1 MKKLSIVVLWAV
13 SSILALIVGY
23 GSRRALAQNNSGAG
37 ERASAEKLPPDVF
50 PDTRSRSPK
59 ATRDEMLN
67 DEDKAAFDYAVS
79 KGNVAYS
86 GWNGI
91 RLHIPAVHTDYRNA
105 IQTLDKE
112 VGDSRQQNLAM
123 IIGARFADDE
133 SDWNN
138 HVKLSEKTLPRETVE
153 VLKDGKDTK
162 GLDEKDAILI
172 QFGREMFEKKNVSS
186 KTFADMERLFGRR
199 KTYAL
204 IQTMI
209 FFNGSGYLLHAYD
222 YHLAPGEPHPFSN
235 Q

>member
-1 MKKLSIVVLWAV
+1 MKRISVVALWAISIV
-13 SSILALIVGY
+13 LALGVGY
-23 GSRRALAQNNSGAG
+23 GSRRVLAQENTGGQGAT
-37 ERASAEKLPPDVF
+37 AEKYPADVF

-59 ATRDEMLN
+59 ATKDEMLN
-67 DEDKAAFDYAVS
+67 DDDKAAFDNAVS
-79 KGNVAYS
+79 KGPVAYE

-112 VGDSRQQNLAM
+112 VGDSRYQNLAM

-138 HVKLSEKTLPRETVE
+138 HVKLSEKSLPREAVA

-162 GLDEKDAILI
+162 GLDEKDAALI
-172 QFGREMFEKKNVSS
+172 QFGREMFQDKKVSS
-186 KTFADMERLFGRR
+186 KTFADAERLFGRR

-204 IQTMI
+204 IQIMI

>member
-1 MKKLSIVVLWAV
+1 MKKLSLVALWAV
-13 SSILALIVGY
+13 SLVLALLVGY
-23 GSRRALAQNNSGAG
+23 GSRRAFAQESAG
-37 ERASAEKLPPDVF
+37 GQSASSEKYPSDVF

-59 ATRDEMLN
+59 ATRDELLN
-67 DEDKAAFDYAVS
+67 DEDKAAFDNAIS
-79 KGNVAYS
+79 KGEVAYS

-112 VGDSRQQNLAM
+112 VGESRYQHLAM

-138 HVKLSEKTLPRETVE
+138 HVKLSEKTLPREAVA

-172 QFGREMFEKKNVSS
+172 QFGRELFQNKKVSS
-186 KTFADMERLFGRR
+186 KTFADTERLFGRR

-204 IQTMI
+204 VQTMI

>member
-1 MKKLSIVVLWAV
+1 MKRIYLAVLWAV
-13 SSILALIVGY
+13 SIVLALGVGY
-23 GSRRALAQNNSGAG
+23 GSREVLAQENTSGQ
-37 ERASAEKLPPDVF
+37 SATSAKYPPDVF
-50 PDTRSRSPK
+50 PDSRSRSPK

-67 DEDKAAFDYAVS
+67 DDDKAAFDNAVS
-79 KGNVAYS
+79 KGPVAYE

-112 VGDSRQQNLAM
+112 VGESRYQHLAM

-138 HVKLSEKTLPRETVE
+138 HVKLSEKFLPRETIA
-153 VLKDGKDTK
+153 VLKDGKDTQ
-162 GLDEKDAILI
+162 GLDEKDGVLI
-172 QFGREMFEKKNVSS
+172 QFGREMFENKRVSS
-186 KTFADMERLFGRR
+186 KTFADTERLFGRR
-199 KTYAL
+199 KAYAL

-222 YHLAPGEPHPFSN
+222 YHLAPGESHPFSD